1 MTQKDEDD
9 LLHEICRNASMGVE
23 AIHEV
28 LKDIYDEEF
37 AYELNVQADKA
48 QQFGRKAGMRL
59 RESGGRTGRAET
71 NLHGDAENS
80 DPHENNG
87 AERDRG
93 YGRPDV

>member
-37 AYELNVQADKA
+37 AYD
-48 QQFGRKAGMRL
+48 
-59 RESGGRTGRAET
+59 
-71 NLHGDAENS
+71 
-80 DPHENNG
+80 
-87 AERDRG
+87 
-93 YGRPDV
+93 